1 MEPSHARPELITF
14 EDSPKCAT
22 QMVLAEPDPGK
33 QREGQR
39 AVLEVS
45 QWSVKIT
52 VVIIIARL
60 IP

>member
-1 MEPSHARPELITF
+1 
-14 EDSPKCAT
+14 
-22 QMVLAEPDPGK
+22 MVLAEPDPGK

-45 QWSVKIT
+45 QWSVTIT
-52 VVIIIARL
+52 VVVIIAVL